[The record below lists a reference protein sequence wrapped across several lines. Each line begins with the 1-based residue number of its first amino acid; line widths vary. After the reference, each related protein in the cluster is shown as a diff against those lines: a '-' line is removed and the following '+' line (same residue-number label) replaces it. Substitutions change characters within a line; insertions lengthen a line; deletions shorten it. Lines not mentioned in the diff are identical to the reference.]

1 MRIYALCCLLGL
13 TGLTQSP
20 KPAQRFDSAEERE
33 ARRLSTVARQAPQ
46 RPAFTWVQA
55 HTAHFDVY
63 AETGCYS
70 AVEVTAMGA
79 RAESTMRAHAALLG
93 TPPMRDRVP
102 LFFVASRTRL
112 KQLTGYQWGGFV
124 TPHNDAVFYVA
135 TPETGPALRHELMH
149 RVSRA
154 AWGLEP
160 EPWLKEGVA
169 TFGAGRCERYTL
181 HEAAASLLR
190 EKKAVPLRQLAA
202 HFYDIND
209 VVSYLQSGSVV
220 QFVRDT
226 YGIQAVRR
234 LWRGGLAQSVA
245 ATGLSPDALDAAWR
259 AYVQRP
265 AFHPRPVDWGAIRRN
280 GCE

>member
-1 MRIYALCCLLGL
+1 MLGL
-13 TGLTQSP
+13 AGLPRPQ
-20 KPAQRFDSAEERE
+20 KPAAPVSSAEERE
-33 ARRLSTVARQAPQ
+33 AQRLSTVARQAPQ
-46 RPAFTWVQA
+46 HPAFTWVRA
-55 HTAHFDVY
+55 RTAHFEVY
-63 AETGCYS
+63 AETACYS
-70 AVEVTAMGA
+70 AAEVAALGT
-79 RAESTMRAHAALLG
+79 RAENAVRAHAALLG

-102 LFFVASRTRL
+102 LFFVLSRARL
-112 KQLTGYQWGGFV
+112 RQLTGYQWGGFV

-135 TPETGPALRHELMH
+135 TPEAGPALRHELMH

-160 EPWLKEGVA
+160 EPWLREGVA

-226 YGIQAVRR
+226 YGIQAVRT
-234 LWRGGLAQSVA
+234 LWRGGLAQSRA
-245 ATGLSPDALDAAWR
+245 ATGLSAEALDAAWR
-259 AYVQRP
+259 AYIQRP
-265 AFHPRPVDWGAIRRN
+265 GFHPRPVNWEAIRRN